1 MIRLVLTLER
11 LLSVLSRYLAFRILV
26 VLEQEFH

>member
-1 MIRLVLTLER
+1 MMRPVLTIEHVLR
-11 LLSVLSRYLAFRILV
+11 ALSRYLAFRILV